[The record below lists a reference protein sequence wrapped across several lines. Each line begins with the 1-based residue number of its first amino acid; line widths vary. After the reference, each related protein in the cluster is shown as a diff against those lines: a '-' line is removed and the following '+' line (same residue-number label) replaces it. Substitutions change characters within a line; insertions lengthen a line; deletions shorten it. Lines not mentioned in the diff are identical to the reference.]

1 MKTVIFSVPPKLAR
15 RVEKFLSACTAIVKV
30 ARHDATI
37 LAMEIGKTRRDIKI
51 IKQYSVVVKN
61 SVAANRLIKDLYGT
75 GLIHE
80 GRMWM
85 IVTVDGDD
93 LARRT
98 SRMRQQ

>member
-15 RVEKFLSACTAIVKV
+15 KAEKFLGTRTAIVKAV
-30 ARHDATI
+30 RHDATI
-37 LAMEIGKTRRDIKI
+37 LGVEIGKTSRDIK

-61 SVAANRLIKDLYGT
+61 SVAANRLIKDLSGT
-75 GLIHE
+75 GLIPE

-85 IVTVDGDD
+85 VFTVDGDD